1 MRQIVYNAV
10 QCKACKK
17 VLVSYSQHDYKTCGC
32 PQDTMV
38 DGGTAYA
45 RFGGVDMDK
54 VKSLCVY
61 LDEDFTKVRDYAH
74 WGNRGKDGK
83 QPLTY
88 LPLSQMTNNHLIALL
103 DYGIIN
109 WYKQLVEQELDY
121 RKEHGIVIADRE
133 PRKYTKT
140 ERNSE
145 K

>member
-1 MRQIVYNAV
+1 MKQLVYNAV
-10 QCKACKK
+10 KCKVCKT
-17 VLVSYSQHDYKTCGC
+17 VLVSYHGHDYKTCGC

-38 DGGTAYA
+38 DGGVNYA
-45 RFGGVDMDK
+45 RYGGADLDK
-54 VKSLCVY
+54 IEHLHIY
-61 LDEDFTKVRDYAH
+61 TDDDFLIVRDHAH

-103 DYGIIN
+103 DYGIVQ
-109 WYKQLVEQELDY
+109 WYKDLVEQELAY
-121 RKEHGIVIADRE
+121 RKEHQIVIADRE

-140 ERNSE
+140 ERDSE